1 MNKLFLALFYA
12 FCGLLLALSINLII
26 STNVWLE
33 MRIHERLV
41 IEVCVALGIVF
52 SFFKNSASVALFFVL
67 QSMMFLLCFWFS
79 KIDLIYYS
87 MRNFYLYD
95 ISISTIKTVFLGILT
110 LINFMIVYHLLGK
123 KVSFFSKLS

>member
-41 IEVCVALGIVF
+41 IEVCVALGIVLDR
-52 SFFKNSASVALFFVL
+52 KSVV
-67 QSMMFLLCFWFS
+67 
-79 KIDLIYYS
+79 
-87 MRNFYLYD
+87 
-95 ISISTIKTVFLGILT
+95 
-110 LINFMIVYHLLGK
+110 
-123 KVSFFSKLS
+123 